1 MFESLGSAITQ
12 FGNLT
17 IWVYMFVGIWLGLIF
32 GILPGLGGM
41 VALAVLMPFIYGM
54 SPFLGLT
61 FLIAAH
67 SLIYTGGAVT
77 AILFGIPPA
86 PGEAATVIDGFP
98 LALQGRGGEAVG
110 AALSA
115 SAVGGVYGAAILMVC
130 IWLLAD
136 AVLAFGAP
144 EIFVVVCIGVFIIS
158 IIGRGSM
165 LKGLISGG
173 LGMVIGLI
181 GYSEVTGM
189 PRATFGWVE
198 IYDGIPII
206 PLTLG
211 LFAVPEMIALAKR
224 GTIASEQQLKCSLR
238 DVWRGAWA
246 PFKYWYITLVTSVIG
261 AIVGIIPGVGA
272 ETAPFVAYAWT
283 KARSKYPEKFG
294 TGMIEGVVA
303 PETANNSKEGG
314 ALVPTLA
321 LGVPGSSGMAI
332 LLGAFWLVGVEPG
345 PLFLKEHMDVAQG
358 LIITLITANVLGAVF
373 LMVITNQ
380 LAKLCVVS
388 SNIIVPIVLVLCC
401 LGSYLAKGNLL
412 HVFFLLPLGLLG
424 YGLRALGYNRP
435 AVILGFVLASV
446 AEKYFLIGLAAYGW
460 TGFFTRP
467 TAVVMILL
475 FLLYIFYGNIK
486 KFVMGMVRRRA

>member
-1 MFESLGSAITQ
+1 MLESLGSAISQ
-12 FGNLT
+12 FGDPI
-17 IWVYMFVGIWLGLIF
+17 IWVYMIVGILLGLIF
-32 GILPGLGGM
+32 GMLPGMGGM

-54 SPFLGLT
+54 TPFLGLT
-61 FLIAAH
+61 FLLAAH
-67 SLIYTGGAVT
+67 SVIYTGGAVT
-77 AILFGIPPA
+77 AILFGIPAA
-86 PGEAATVIDGFP
+86 PGDAATIIDGFP
-98 LALQGRGGEAVG
+98 LAAQGRGGEAVG
-110 AALSA
+110 AGLSA
-115 SAVGGVYGAAILMVC
+115 SAVGGVYGAAILMIC

-173 LGMVIGLI
+173 LGMMLGLV
-181 GYSEVTGM
+181 GYSDVTGM

-198 IYDGIPII
+198 IYDGLPMI

-211 LFAVPEMIALAKR
+211 LFAIPEMISLAKT
-224 GTIASEQQLKCSLR
+224 GTISSEKKLKCSIR

-246 PFKYWYITLVTSVIG
+246 PFKYWYLTLVTSLIG
-261 AIVGIIPGVGA
+261 AFVGITPGVGA
-272 ETAPFVAYAWT
+272 ETAPFVAYAWA
-283 KARSKYPEKFG
+283 KARSKHPERFG

-303 PETANNSKEGG
+303 PGTAVHSKEGG

-345 PLFLKEHMDVAQG
+345 PLFLKDHMNVAQG
-358 LIITLITANVLGAVF
+358 LILTLVAANVLGAVF
-373 LMVITNQ
+373 LMLVTNH
-380 LAKLCVVS
+380 LAKLCTVS
-388 SNIIVPIVLVLCC
+388 SNILVPIVLALCC
-401 LGSYLAKGNLL
+401 LGSYLTKGNLL
-412 HVFFLLPLGLLG
+412 HVFFLVPFGLLG
-424 YGLRALGYNRP
+424 YGLRSLGYNRP
-435 AVILGFVLASV
+435 AVVLGFILASV

-467 TAVVMILL
+467 IAVVLILL
-475 FLLYIFYGNIK
+475 FLLYIFYGSIK
-486 KFVMGMVRRRA
+486 KFVIGLVRGRA